1 MFLSVNHFAAAE
13 IWNQS
18 WQKTK
23 EKKDSEEW
31 KTRPREDK
39 TTNTKLKITFLL
51 QRSLPLF
58 PTYYRSIPKQPCGQP
73 SGKGFG
79 SNKISTVHGTRL
91 YCAFFF
97 GAYFLAQRF
106 TRAGREEKPI
116 NVIKLLSVVRRDHS
130 HRARE
135 SVVPIEVVSVCVF
148 FLRFGAAQP
157 STHFHLLS
165 VRMGLLFIRRFRRIG
180 GGRCVSVC
188 CPE

>member
-1 MFLSVNHFAAAE
+1 MHSASL
-13 IWNQS
+13 
-18 WQKTK
+18 
-23 EKKDSEEW
+23 KDEVIYILIIAI
-31 KTRPREDK
+31 KRLTAP
-39 TTNTKLKITFLL
+39 TTAW
-51 QRSLPLF
+51 
-58 PTYYRSIPKQPCGQP
+58 
-73 SGKGFG
+73 

-188 CPE
+188 CPEWNLCGWSASQFPARFIIPFPSIDCFIQADLLFSETSWIG